1 MKNCAVVGRNQSRVK
16 LPDLLGGLKATDLKN
31 VWTSAVNDVHE
42 LGNKKGKAESL
53 EEENRLLFF
62 EPKSKQTGSD
72 ARRSNKGASTRWKGD
87 EIEEHYDLQKVYQTN
102 GEKAKI
108 EVMMTFC
115 KI

>member
-87 EIEEHYDLQKVYQTN
+87 EIRSITIFKKFIKQMGKRQR
-102 GEKAKI
+102 
-108 EVMMTFC
+108 
-115 KI
+115 